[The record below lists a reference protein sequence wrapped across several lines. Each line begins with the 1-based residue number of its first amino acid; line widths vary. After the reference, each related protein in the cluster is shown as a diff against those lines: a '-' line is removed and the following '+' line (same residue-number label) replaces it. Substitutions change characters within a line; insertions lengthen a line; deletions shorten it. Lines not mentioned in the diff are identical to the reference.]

1 MNLNELKEALKEREF
16 EVLKG
21 VKIKKRNK
29 EMLDFLA
36 ENGIDIGA
44 VIDLALEKI
53 KLEKIIKDIEKSN
66 KKSNENISENNQ
78 NSAQKNDEN
87 LAKNSVENAN
97 SFSQNFSRN

>member
-21 VKIKKRNK
+21 VRIKKRNK

-36 ENGIDIGA
+36 KNGIDVGA

-53 KLEKIIKDIEKSN
+53 KLEKIVKDIEKSK
-66 KKSNENISENNQ
+66 KKSDENVSENSQ
-78 NSAQKNDEN
+78 NLAQKNDEN
-87 LAKNSVENAN
+87 LAKNNAENAN